1 MNKRFIIGTTL
12 TLGMF
17 MGVWRLYF
25 PHVFERICWLPH
37 VQYEKTIHVVA
48 IGSDTN
54 NNTKINL
61 VSTTSSA
68 NIYYCA
74 RFGAAFPPDPI
85 PNDFPAPGTESMK

>member
-1 MNKRFIIGTTL
+1 MNKRLLISSII
-12 TLGMF
+12 TLGVLT
-17 MGVWRLYF
+17 GVWQLYF

-54 NNTKINL
+54 SNNKINL

-74 RFGAAFPPDPI
+74 RFGAAFPPDTI
-85 PNDFPAPGTESMK
+85 PNDFAVPGIESMK